1 MKNSL
6 MLIGTFWLILSG
18 CSSSEQWQAAIKE
31 KEVNFKE
38 GEKIPLVLEIK
49 DRGKPVAG
57 LVVKAIL
64 EMKTMD
70 HGQIEV
76 VLHDNGDGIYKENVQ
91 LPMDGDWIADV
102 NITNGKK
109 KMESALSF
117 KAERTIQE

>member
-6 MLIGTFWLILSG
+6 ILMGIVGLILTG
-18 CSSSEQWQAAIKE
+18 CSSSGHWQTAIKE
-31 KEVNFKE
+31 KVNFKE

-49 DRGKPVAG
+49 DHGKPVAG

-76 VLHDNGDGIYKENVQ
+76 VLHDHGNGIYKENVQ

-102 NITNGKK
+102 NITNGKQ

-117 KAERTIQE
+117 KAERTNKE